1 MNLLN
6 RKILVSFVTTIFFT
20 FGFVIFCCNEKVS
33 AGDISESVYISMLT
47 LGVPSDKSS
56 DEVNSSHDTTV
67 RRPCALLFAGN
78 DGVRAVFTKCR
89 LISLFYFKYDFFF
102 RYIGQGG

>member
-47 LGVPSDKSS
+47 VGVPSGNSEGDF
-56 DEVNSSHDTTV
+56 NSSHNAAV
-67 RRPCALLFAGN
+67 RHPGVLLVAGN
-78 DGVRAVFTKCR
+78 DSVRAVFTKCR